1 MHHGRRRPLDR
12 LGEAL
17 SGVEADVVVTAHT
30 HMQFDREA
38 HGRRL
43 LKPRQRG
50 HALRDGARG
59 VRALLGPGVV
69 HRRTGYDLDEAVARY
84 RASGDPL
91 AEQMVE
97 TLLEPP
103 APAEVVEHA
112 ERLVFSG

>member
-1 MHHGRRRPLDR
+1 
-12 LGEAL
+12 
-17 SGVEADVVVTAHT
+17 
-30 HMQFDREA
+30 MQFDREA

-43 LKPRQRG
+43 LNPGSVGMPYEAERG
-50 HALRDGARG
+50 AFW
-59 VRALLGPGVV
+59 ALLGPGVE
-69 HRRTGYDLDEAVARY
+69 HRRTEYDLDEAVARY

-103 APAEVVEHA
+103 TPAEVVEHA